1 MRLREIPV
9 REWGEFLDKLARE
22 HRAWLASVDCAGR
35 VEAREQPLQSISA
48 RDGIDIHIG
57 KRAIHVDEPRAVR
70 VEETPEG
77 AAQALVIDDA
87 AGERW
92 TLRFRIAVP
101 PGVLDGRA
109 PGET

>member
-87 AGERW
+87 ALLEH
-92 TLRFRIAVP
+92 LVQH
-101 PGVLDGRA
+101 LDSSLFGDLGRD
-109 PGET
+109 PR